1 MRARL
6 PRRVRS
12 LTYSCSCPLK
22 EKPTGDRNTESPVSE
37 LLASAQVLVSAVTGV
52 VDEKLRAASVGDQVS
67 PSQLKVLKLV
77 RMAGTLTVGE
87 VATFLCV
94 SDAAASKTIDRM
106 VRRKQLRRAERRS
119 DRRSSELRLTR
130 TGRKL
135 LGDYESAKARKLSRL
150 FGDFGATTCC
160 APRAPSNNSP
170 RSSFANRTPG
180 KSVCGAAFICNG
192 AWRGRR
198 PAPTAPESGKDGT
211 QNKTPAR
218 GGHGMGPPG

>member
-150 FGDFGATTCC
+150 FGDFGCDDLLRTARSLEQLTQIIVRESD
-160 APRAPSNNSP
+160 PREICLRCGIYLQRCLAREAS
-170 RSSFANRTPG
+170 RAN
-180 KSVCGAAFICNG
+180 C
-192 AWRGRR
+192 
-198 PAPTAPESGKDGT
+198 SGKRERW
-211 QNKTPAR
+211 NAK
-218 GGHGMGPPG
+218 